1 MVGAAMVIL
10 GVTYIVFRG
19 QSANATPLAILRP
32 ADPAAPPPPAPVP
45 RAPGPNDYLA
55 IINDVNAQT
64 GWGLDPLDVLTF
76 IAVESSFKPAAYRYE
91 IHKLDASYGLM
102 QILFKTAQWLGY
114 QGAPEGLYDPATN
127 IYWGMRYIA
136 HCRDYLR
143 DKLRREPTVD
153 ELASAY
159 NGGPGRVPSGW
170 RSVDYVAKWKRA
182 RVGIVA
188 A

>member
-1 MVGAAMVIL
+1 MVIL
-10 GVTYIVFRG
+10 GVAYIVFRG

-45 RAPGPNDYLA
+45 RGTGPNDYLA

-91 IHKLDASYGLM
+91 VHKLDASYGLM

-136 HCRDYLR
+136 YCRDYLR
-143 DKLRREPTVD
+143 DRLRREPTWD

-159 NGGPGRVPSGW
+159 NGGPGRVPGGW
-170 RSVDYVAKWKRA
+170 RSVDYVNKWRRA
-182 RVGIVA
+182 RAAIEVA
-188 A
+188 